1 MNRMDIE
8 VIKVYFYE
16 KDIKKDLF
24 LGTAHI
30 RLKDYDIDL
39 KGVYFKKRKDYW
51 FVSLPALISTHPE
64 TKKKVRYPFF
74 SFPNREKNRDFE
86 LQVKQIIYKYMM
98 NNIASKVVES

>member
-1 MNRMDIE
+1 MNIE

-16 KDIKKDLF
+16 KDVEKDLF

-39 KGVYFKKRKDYW
+39 KGVYFKKRKDFW
-51 FVSLPALISTHPE
+51 FVSLPSLISTHPE

-74 SFPNREKNRDFE
+74 PFPNREKNRDFE
-86 LQVKQIIYKYMM
+86 LQVKQLLQKAITARLMQKCV
-98 NNIASKVVES
+98 S

>member
-1 MNRMDIE
+1 MSTLNIE
-8 VIKVYFYE
+8 VINIYFYE
-16 KDIKKDLF
+16 KDLEKDLF

-39 KGVYFKKRKDYW
+39 KGVYFKKRKDFW

-86 LQVKQIIYKYMM
+86 LQVKQLLQKAIEARLMQKCV
-98 NNIASKVVES
+98 S